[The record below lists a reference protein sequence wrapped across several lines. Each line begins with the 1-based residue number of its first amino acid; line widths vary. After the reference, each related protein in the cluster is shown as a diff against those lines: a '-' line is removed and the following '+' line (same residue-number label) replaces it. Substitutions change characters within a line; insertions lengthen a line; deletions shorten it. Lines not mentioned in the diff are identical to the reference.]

1 MLIDIATNAFMQS
14 IQNPVL
20 TTFSK
25 FIAIAFDPITLIII
39 SLIIAI
45 FLYFKNSKN
54 QAIFLASTILTTG
67 IIVQLLKE
75 TFQRARPLNALI
87 SKSGFAFPSGSTT
100 VALVFF
106 GLMIYLFADKKYKL
120 MTILLAGLTI
130 FLIGFTRIYLR
141 VHWVTDVIGGFIIGG
156 IILAVSIII
165 YRMNISN

>member
-1 MLIDIATNAFMQS
+1 M
-14 IQNPVL
+14 
-20 TTFSK
+20 
-25 FIAIAFDPITLIII
+25 
-39 SLIIAI
+39 
-45 FLYFKNSKN
+45 
-54 QAIFLASTILTTG
+54 
-67 IIVQLLKE
+67 QLLKE

-106 GLMIYLFADKKYKL
+106 GLMIYLFADKKYKVT
-120 MTILLAGLTI
+120 TILLAGLTV

-156 IILAVSIII
+156 VILAVSIII